1 MSNISNRLQRRS
13 LPERLLDSSNGLA
26 LFCLAIG
33 IVYCLVPLISYLAL
47 PVGEAFAQLA
57 AISLCAVSAMLLG
70 GKIRLLDYR
79 FRQQAPRLFISSRTF
94 VTITWG
100 LFALFIIVTFSTAP
114 SIPFVSAL
122 QGASATELSQERGD
136 FLKGR
141 EGAGIALLYISTFLT
156 NTLVP
161 YSIVLLYAGGS
172 KWRHIAAL
180 AFFLFCLS
188 FMQKALFLNLV
199 LPMVAYLAMS
209 RQLSNK
215 MFVGFSIGSIVLLIA
230 VTFLSLGGNDGVET
244 GFEPSNYLSA
254 QYSPSGALDYF
265 FWRTIAVP
273 VFTATDTLFVYADTF
288 LSSPLLGA
296 TSGVVSLI
304 FGIERINIE
313 RFVFEYQFGSWNEIA
328 NSNSVFVVDAYVNF
342 GWLGV
347 IIFGLFVGQLFRW
360 FRLSHDIAF
369 RSLWLSFSFLLFTGS
384 LIGTLLS
391 NGFLLFFL
399 LGLMVKVPVR
409 ARDVIGSGVGSV

>member
-1 MSNISNRLQRRS
+1 MSKISNRLQRRS
-13 LPERLLDSSNGLA
+13 LPERLLDSRNGLA

-33 IVYCLVPLISYLAL
+33 IVYCLVPLIGYLAF
-47 PVGEAFAQLA
+47 PVGEAFLQLA
-57 AISLCAVSAMLLG
+57 AISLCAIVAMLLG
-70 GKIRLLDYR
+70 GKVRLLDHR
-79 FRQQAPRLFISSRTF
+79 FRRQAPRLFVSSRTF

-100 LFALFIIVTFSTAP
+100 LFALFIIVTFATAP

-122 QGASATELSQERGD
+122 QGVSAIELSQERGD

-161 YSIVLLYAGGS
+161 YSIVLLYAGSS
-172 KWRHIAAL
+172 KWRHAAAL

-199 LPMVAYLAMS
+199 LPMVAYLALS

-215 MFVGFSIGSIVLLIA
+215 TFVSFTLGSIILLIA
-230 VTFLSLGGNDGVET
+230 VTFLSLGGGDGAET
-244 GFEPSNYLSA
+244 DFDVSDYLSA

-265 FWRTIAVP
+265 LWRAIAVP
-273 VFTATDTLFVYADTF
+273 VFTATDTLVVYADIFRST
-288 LSSPLLGA
+288 PLLGA
-296 TSGVVSLI
+296 TSGIVSLI

-328 NSNSVFVVDAYVNF
+328 NSNSVFVADAYVNF

-347 IIFGLFVGQLFRW
+347 VIFGLLIGQFFRW

-369 RSLWLSFSFLLFTGS
+369 RSIWLSFSFLLFTGS
-384 LIGTLLS
+384 LIGTLFS

-409 ARDVIGSGVGSV
+409 SREM